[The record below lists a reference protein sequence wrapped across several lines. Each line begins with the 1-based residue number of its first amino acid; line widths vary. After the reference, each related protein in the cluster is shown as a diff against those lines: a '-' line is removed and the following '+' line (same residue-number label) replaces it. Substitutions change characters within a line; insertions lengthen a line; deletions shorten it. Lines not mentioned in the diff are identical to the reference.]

1 MPVFNFKAINK
12 EGQSY
17 EGTMESVNRAA
28 AYQKIKNNGDTP
40 VYIHDT
46 VGSSSFNFHQLT
58 DLFSGKV
65 KTQEKIIFARNL
77 GSMIDAG
84 LSVSRALSVMER
96 QTKNKKLKAVL
107 TELIASIDKG
117 ETMSQGMQKFPSVFS
132 SLFVSMTRAGEEGG
146 NLSQSL
152 KTIGNQMEKIY
163 TLQKRIQGALIYPAI
178 ILVLMFGIAILML
191 VLVVPTLSSTFKELG
206 VELPFATQLLVNA
219 SDFLT
224 NNLLLVIFLL
234 MCAVGGFLV
243 FKRTKQ
249 GKRLMDLFVLRLPL
263 ISTLTKEINSARTT
277 RTLSSL
283 LIAGVDLIIAIRITS
298 EVVQNS
304 FYKDLLK
311 KIEMQVEKGE
321 NISTILSKRL
331 DLYPL
336 FVSEMASVGEET
348 GKLSEML
355 MNVAQFYEDEVDQ
368 KTKDMST
375 IVEPVLMIVI
385 GIAVGFFVYAM
396 IGPTYSLVDVIQ

>member
-1 MPVFNFKAINK
+1 MPVFNFKAVNK

-17 EGTMESVNRAA
+17 EGTMEAANRAA
-28 AYQKIKNNGDTP
+28 VYQKIKKDGDAI
-40 VYIHDT
+40 VYAHESK
-46 VGSSSFNFHQLT
+46 GSSPFNFRSLT

-65 KTQEKIIFARNL
+65 KIQEKIIFARNL
-77 GSMIDAG
+77 GSMIEAG

-96 QTKNKKLKAVL
+96 QAKNKKLKTVL
-107 TELIASIDKG
+107 IELIASIDKG
-117 ETMSQGMQKFPSVFS
+117 ETVSQGMQKFPSVFS

-152 KTIGNQMEKIY
+152 KTIGVQMEKIY
-163 TLQKRIQGALIYPAI
+163 TLQKRVQGALIYPAI
-178 ILVLMFGIAILML
+178 ILALMLGIAALML

-206 VELPFATQLLVNA
+206 VELPYATRLLIGI

-224 NNLLLVIFLL
+224 HNLILAIFFLAIL
-234 MCAVGGFLV
+234 IGGFLI
-243 FKRTKQ
+243 FKR
-249 GKRLMDLFVLRLPL
+249 GKLGHRLIDFLVLHLPL
-263 ISTLTKEINSARTT
+263 INTLTREINSARTT

-283 LIAGVDLIIAIRITS
+283 LIAGVDLIIAIRITG

-304 FYKDLLK
+304 FYKDILK
-311 KIEMQVEKGE
+311 KTEIQVEKGE
-321 NISTILSKRL
+321 NISVIFSKRL

-355 MNVAQFYEDEVDQ
+355 TGVAKFYEDEVDQ

-375 IVEPVLMIVI
+375 IIEPVLMILI

-396 IGPTYSLVDVIQ
+396 IGPTYSLVNVIN